1 MRWRNAGSSSTL
13 TLASQ
18 AALSLATSLLL
29 FERVL
34 LDLPSV
40 EDQRH
45 GFDGEVAAL
54 DEPLVILFGRGRR
67 RAGTR
72 NV

>member
-1 MRWRNAGSSSTL
+1 M

-18 AALSLATSLLL
+18 AALSSATSPLL

-40 EDQRH
+40 EDQGH

-67 RAGTR
+67 RAGMR